1 MALRRKVYQSPRGNY
16 TKAFK
21 MAQKALTI
29 DESDGFS
36 HGLLGNV
43 YLVMKKYEKAIAS
56 GKRSVE
62 LQPNGAQF
70 KVVLGSTLGYAGRF
84 DEALV
89 HLKQAIRLNPFP
101 AFYDYY
107 YLGLCYM
114 FKEQFEDAL
123 TEFKKVV
130 QRVPKSWVGHWSL
143 AMNYI
148 YLDRNE
154 KARASAAKALEL
166 NPNLSVSYFL
176 KISRYKN
183 QAHTQYL
190 LDAMRKAGFPE

>member
-1 MALRRKVYQSPRGNY
+1 
-16 TKAFK
+16 
-21 MAQKALTI
+21 
-29 DESDGFS
+29 
-36 HGLLGNV
+36 
-43 YLVMKKYEKAIAS
+43 MKKYEKAIAS

-62 LQPNGAQF
+62 LLPNGAQF
-70 KVVLGSTLGYAGRF
+70 KMVLGSTLGYAGRF

-114 FKEQFEDAL
+114 FKGQFEDAL
-123 TEFKKVV
+123 TEFKKLV
-130 QRVPKSWVGHWSL
+130 QRVPKSWIGHWSL
-143 AMNYI
+143 AINYI

-176 KISRYKN
+176 KISK
-183 QAHTQYL
+183 
-190 LDAMRKAGFPE
+190 